1 MFVRLCKQE
10 GEMWGS
16 AGGLLLAGRRARTE
30 SPSLPKDFLCQ
41 QGTSVASWP
50 TPPFQGPGILPRS
63 RPKGQLLENPACF
76 YCGFVLWN
84 SAKQQPFEISHA
96 ARFANHDV

>member
-41 QGTSVASWP
+41 QGTSVVSWP
-50 TPPFQGPGILPRS
+50 TPPFQGPGLGAHMDLSLRT
-63 RPKGQLLENPACF
+63 
-76 YCGFVLWN
+76 
-84 SAKQQPFEISHA
+84 SA
-96 ARFANHDV
+96 